1 VSYNSA
7 YEIKEL
13 LRIYDIP
20 PGISASIIPLR
31 EAADR
36 GIAVDLEDPDRIT
49 PYLERYDALFSTGL
63 SQEYVDKREFDLF
76 VSIRELLQNALDEEE
91 LTTGDTQVQIE
102 VDDLGTWISDR
113 GRGVNLE
120 GLRMG
125 ESNKECWMRG
135 YFGEGLKL
143 AASYLTL
150 NDIPVYLFTKRMALR
165 FVVLPKDAR
174 NPGIFILLGR
184 ARKKIQGTKILLSGY
199 KADLPFMRKI
209 VRFWNDDL
217 KEKLIVEE
225 HFASKDCPKE
235 MPSAIFDF
243 PDLLYIRNMYVGA
256 MSQVTKRRSLLSYDL
271 WWVRLDVSRKLMTQ
285 TMPHVFSGIAH
296 MLERS
301 ETARKRFAEKLVEA
315 GMLKK
320 KSMNEGLAIEFN
332 PIFSVVEGHLF
343 VYSFPKG
350 MLDAFVSVLGLQDK
364 KDLIR
369 RVVSYEEGLSA
380 VSQGLIPMFMPY
392 ELSEEVKTIPSFKIE

>member
-1 VSYNSA
+1 MKYDSPH
-7 YEIKEL
+7 EIKEL

-31 EAADR
+31 EAGDR
-36 GIAVDLEDPDRIT
+36 GIAVDLEEPERIT
-49 PYLERYDALFSTGL
+49 PYLEGYDALFSTGL
-63 SQEYVDKREFDLF
+63 SKDYVDKREFDLF

-91 LTTGDTQVQIE
+91 LTTGDTQVQME
-102 VDDLGTWISDR
+102 VNDLGTWISDR
-113 GRGVNLE
+113 GRGIKLE

-150 NDIPVYLFTKRMALR
+150 HNIPVYLFTKRMALR

-174 NPGIFILLGR
+174 NPGIFILLGK
-184 ARKKIQGTKILLSGY
+184 ATEEIQGTKILLSGY
-199 KADLPFMRKI
+199 RADMQFMRKM

-217 KEKLIVEE
+217 KGKLIVEE
-225 HFASKDCPKE
+225 RFASKDCPKE

-256 MSQVTKRRSLLSYDL
+256 MSQVTKRRALLSYDL

-285 TMPHVFSGIAH
+285 TMPQVFLGIAH
-296 MLERS
+296 MLECS
-301 ETARKRFAEKLVEA
+301 ETSRKRFAEKLVEA

-320 KSMNEGLAIEFN
+320 RDMEEGIAIEFS

-343 VYSFPKG
+343 VYAFPKG
-350 MLDAFVSVLGLQDK
+350 MLDAFVNVLGLQEK

-369 RVVSYEEGLSA
+369 RVASYEEGLSA

-392 ELSEEVKTIPSFKIE
+392 ELSKEVETIPSFK

>member
-1 VSYNSA
+1 MQHGSTF
-7 YEIKEL
+7 EIKDIL
-13 LRIYDIP
+13 KIYDIP
-20 PGISASIIPLR
+20 PSISTSIIPLR

-36 GIAVDLEDPDRIT
+36 GMEVDLEESKDISSRI
-49 PYLERYDALFSTGL
+49 EGYDALFSTGL
-63 SQEYVDKREFDLF
+63 SKEYVDKREFDLF
-76 VSIRELLQNALDEEE
+76 ISIRELLQNALDEEE

-102 VDDLGTWISDR
+102 EDKLGTWISDR
-113 GRGVNLE
+113 GRGIKLE

-135 YFGEGLKL
+135 YYGEGLKL

-150 NDIPVYLFTKRMALR
+150 NNVYVYLFTKRIALR
-165 FVVLPKDAR
+165 FIILPKEAR

-184 ARKKIQGTKILLSGY
+184 AKEEIQGTRILLSGY
-199 KADLPFMRKI
+199 KADMKFMRKM

-225 HFASKDCPKE
+225 HFSSDDCPKE

-285 TMPHVFSGIAH
+285 TMPQIFLSIAH
-296 MLERS
+296 LLECS
-301 ETARKRFAEKLVEA
+301 EVVRKRFAEKLLES
-315 GMLKK
+315 GMLKMK
-320 KSMNEGLAIEFN
+320 KMGEGLAIEFN
-332 PIFSVVEGHLF
+332 PIFSIVEGHLF
-343 VYSFPKG
+343 VYAFPKG
-350 MLDAFVSVLGLQDK
+350 MMDAFVDVLGLQDK

-392 ELSEEVKTIPSFKIE
+392 ELSEEVKTIPSFK